1 MVIFVDAAF
10 ANNRDL
16 SSQLGFVVAL
26 MDHAD
31 ATNIIHYSSQKS
43 KRITRSALVAELY
56 AMMNGFDT
64 ATALNASFDQLGLN
78 ESAVTK
84 QPSTNADNPSKGPTP
99 TVIDSRSLYDSLVS
113 LHSTTEKR
121 LLIDLHLLRQEYER
135 RGNRRGSLD
144 TYRVNPC
151 RRLNQGKADPRHE
164 PVVTGHAEINA
175 ECVDRAHR
183 AAFMGAKEALR
194 EGDN

>member
-144 TYRVNPC
+144 TYRVNVGEACTRTKTCLSKTKGFLHHQPLKKYSETVN
-151 RRLNQGKADPRHE
+151 RLFKSFS
-164 PVVTGHAEINA
+164 I
-175 ECVDRAHR
+175 
-183 AAFMGAKEALR
+183 L
-194 EGDN
+194 